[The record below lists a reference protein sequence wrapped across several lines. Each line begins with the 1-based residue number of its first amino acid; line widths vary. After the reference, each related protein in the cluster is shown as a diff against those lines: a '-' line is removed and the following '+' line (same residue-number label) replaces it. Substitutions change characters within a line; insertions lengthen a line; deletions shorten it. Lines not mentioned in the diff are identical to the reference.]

1 MQQRPDNPMKYWGK
15 AGYGAEKMTVHL
27 LPYHCLDVAAVGQIF
42 FTKNKRIRTTLAH
55 LTGLNEKHF
64 VRCMTF
70 FLALHDI
77 GKFAEGFQN
86 LRADLLKKLQNKES
100 NKGYNLPHDT
110 LGYILWKNCIRTYF
124 QEVNLLP
131 QTRKSGRRIR
141 ETGYDYWMRAITGH
155 HGQPPKEGQQILSDY
170 FSDEDI
176 ILTKSYIQT
185 VINLLF
191 EDGMVLP
198 EINRSKLRM
207 ASWWLA
213 GVAVLCDWIGSNAD
227 FFPYCDVSMPL
238 DEYWQSALKRAE
250 KAMALTELLM
260 DTPVQEHNLQDLFAP
275 DIKIPTPLQSKC
287 GEMTIGKGPCLY
299 ILEDVT
305 GAGKTE
311 AAVLLANRLMA
322 HNKGA
327 GLYIALPT
335 MATAN
340 AMFER
345 MKGDDKQPVYQ
356 RLFPPETQPSI
367 VLAHSARNLSQ
378 SFRQAVVPESKEPEE
393 NYGDETIP
401 ASVHCSAWLSDN
413 LKKALL
419 AAVGVGTI
427 DQALLGILPS
437 RHQCLR
443 LFGLMDKI
451 LVIDEVHACDAYM
464 QTLLK
469 TLLRAQAS
477 VDGSVI
483 LLSATLSH
491 DQRQELVDAFLEGA
505 NSDTMALQRRGNK
518 DYPLLTCFAGRDLRE
533 INVETREEV
542 KRYVRVELLHK
553 TADVETVI
561 RRAVENEQC
570 VCWIRNT
577 VAEARLGYESLR
589 EKYSTWHIDL
599 FHARFALSD
608 RLEIEKRV
616 VGSFGKNSTGEQRKG
631 RVVIATQVVEQ
642 SLDVDFDVMITD
654 LAPVD
659 LVIQRAGRLCRHTRN
674 KLGSRTNDS
683 DERGTPVLYVLTPQP
698 VDEPEDRWL
707 TDLFP
712 QGRFVYSNHGQ
723 LWLTARLLKN
733 KKGFQVPEDVRE
745 LTEGVFGA
753 EAQYLIPEG
762 LIERAYEAEGQ
773 NMANRSIAQ
782 LNALK
787 LREGYSEGSSNRWW
801 DEAKTPTRLGEPTT
815 TVYLARWINNQLKP
829 WSEGEMAWQ
838 QSAVQIRTYY
848 VAEEA
853 PADDGLQKAIEI
865 TKEQLPAKGKWG
877 VLLPLIPYE
886 GETWQGRAKNE
897 DGDLVPVY
905 YNRELGLM
913 REDELSTLEEGESY
927 ESD

>member
-1 MQQRPDNPMKYWGK
+1 
-15 AGYGAEKMTVHL
+15 
-27 LPYHCLDVAAVGQIF
+27 
-42 FTKNKRIRTTLAH
+42 
-55 LTGLNEKHF
+55 
-64 VRCMTF
+64 
-70 FLALHDI
+70 
-77 GKFAEGFQN
+77 
-86 LRADLLKKLQNKES
+86 
-100 NKGYNLPHDT
+100 
-110 LGYILWKNCIRTYF
+110 
-124 QEVNLLP
+124 
-131 QTRKSGRRIR
+131 
-141 ETGYDYWMRAITGH
+141 
-155 HGQPPKEGQQILSDY
+155 
-170 FSDEDI
+170 
-176 ILTKSYIQT
+176 
-185 VINLLF
+185 
-191 EDGMVLP
+191 
-198 EINRSKLRM
+198 
-207 ASWWLA
+207 
-213 GVAVLCDWIGSNAD
+213 
-227 FFPYCDVSMPL
+227 
-238 DEYWQSALKRAE
+238 
-250 KAMALTELLM
+250 
-260 DTPVQEHNLQDLFAP
+260 
-275 DIKIPTPLQSKC
+275 
-287 GEMTIGKGPCLY
+287 MTIGKGPCLY

-322 HNKGA
+322 HQKGA

-378 SFRQAVVPESKEPEE
+378 SFRQAVVPESKKPEK

-491 DQRQELVDAFLEGA
+491 DQRQELVDAFIEGA
-505 NSDTMALQRRGNK
+505 NSDTMALQRRGNN
-518 DYPLLTCFAGRDLRE
+518 DYPLLTYFAGTDLRE

-577 VAEARLGYESLR
+577 VAEARLGYKSLR
-589 EKYSTWHIDL
+589 EKYPAWQIDL

-659 LVIQRAGRLCRHTRN
+659 LVIQRAGRLCRHTRD
-674 KLGSRTNDS
+674 KLGNRTNNS

-707 TDLFP
+707 IDLFP

-723 LWLTARLLKN
+723 LWLTARLLEN
-733 KKGFQVPEDVRE
+733 KKGFHVPEDVRE
-745 LTEGVFGA
+745 LTEGVFGT

-773 NMANRSIAQ
+773 NMADRSIAQ

-787 LREGYSEGSSNRWW
+787 LRDGYSEGSSNRWW

-815 TVYLARWINNQLKP
+815 TVYLARWSNNQLKP

-853 PADDGLQKAIEI
+853 PADEQLQKAIEI
-865 TKEQLPAKGKWG
+865 IKEQLAFKRKMGCD
-877 VLLPLIPYE
+877 V
-886 GETWQGRAKNE
+886 AF
-897 DGDLVPVY
+897 D
-905 YNRELGLM
+905 
-913 REDELSTLEEGESY
+913 TL
-927 ESD
+927 

>member
-1 MQQRPDNPMKYWGK
+1 
-15 AGYGAEKMTVHL
+15 
-27 LPYHCLDVAAVGQIF
+27 
-42 FTKNKRIRTTLAH
+42 
-55 LTGLNEKHF
+55 
-64 VRCMTF
+64 
-70 FLALHDI
+70 
-77 GKFAEGFQN
+77 
-86 LRADLLKKLQNKES
+86 
-100 NKGYNLPHDT
+100 
-110 LGYILWKNCIRTYF
+110 
-124 QEVNLLP
+124 
-131 QTRKSGRRIR
+131 
-141 ETGYDYWMRAITGH
+141 
-155 HGQPPKEGQQILSDY
+155 
-170 FSDEDI
+170 
-176 ILTKSYIQT
+176 
-185 VINLLF
+185 
-191 EDGMVLP
+191 
-198 EINRSKLRM
+198 
-207 ASWWLA
+207 
-213 GVAVLCDWIGSNAD
+213 
-227 FFPYCDVSMPL
+227 
-238 DEYWQSALKRAE
+238 
-250 KAMALTELLM
+250 
-260 DTPVQEHNLQDLFAP
+260 
-275 DIKIPTPLQSKC
+275 
-287 GEMTIGKGPCLY
+287 
-299 ILEDVT
+299 
-305 GAGKTE
+305 
-311 AAVLLANRLMA
+311 MA

-378 SFRQAVVPESKEPEE
+378 SFRQAVVPESKKPEE

-477 VDGSVI
+477 VGGSVI

-505 NSDTMALQRRGNK
+505 NSDTMTLQRRGNN
-518 DYPLLTCFAGRDLRE
+518 DYPLLTYFAGRDLRE

-542 KRYVRVELLHK
+542 KRYVRVKLLHK
-553 TADVETVI
+553 TADVETII

-659 LVIQRAGRLCRHTRN
+659 LVIQRAGRLCRHTRD
-674 KLGSRTNDS
+674 KLGNRTNNS

-723 LWLTARLLKN
+723 LWLSARLLKN
-733 KKGFQVPEDVRE
+733 KKGFHVPEDVRE

-773 NMANRSIAQ
+773 NMADRSIAQ

-801 DEAKTPTRLGEPTT
+801 DEAKTPTRLGESTT
-815 TVYLARWINNQLKP
+815 TVYLARWSNNQLKP

-848 VAEEA
+848 VSEEA
-853 PADDGLQKAIEI
+853 PADDELQKAIEI
-865 TKEQLPAKGKWG
+865 AKEQLPSKGKWG
-877 VLLPLIPYE
+877 VLLPLIPYND
-886 GETWQGRAKNE
+886 ETWQGKAKNE
-897 DGDLVPVY
+897 DGDLVTVY

-913 REDELSTLEEGESY
+913 REDELSTLEEGESH